1 MRDGRAV
8 RGRGKR
14 GGSTLSGL
22 LFVLACGAVLALTF
36 TLGML
41 VGRQWAR
48 STASAGLAGDRVA
61 AGGEAPAGEG
71 RTRVRRLSE
80 RDRDDAAPQIQ
91 EKLTFYQTLTAPLT
105 NGPPPP
111 RRPAAEPPKAAAV
124 PPTRPDPAPEP
135 AAAKSG
141 TPPGG
146 AYTVQVAAFKS
157 RDQADR
163 LREKLGSDAY
173 VSEGGAT
180 GVRFRV
186 RVGAY
191 PARAEAEAAM
201 ARLRA
206 EHALTGYVTRK

>member
-1 MRDGRAV
+1 MRNGRAV

-14 GGSTLSGL
+14 GGGTLSGL
-22 LFVLACGAVLALTF
+22 LFVLACGVVLALTF

-80 RDRDDAAPQIQ
+80 RDRDDATPQIQ

-105 NGPPPP
+105 SGPPPP
-111 RRPAAEPPKAAAV
+111 KLPAV
-124 PPTRPDPAPEP
+124 PPPRPDPAP

-180 GVRFRV
+180 GARFRV

-206 EHALTGYVTRK
+206 EHAFTGYVTRK

>member
-1 MRDGRAV
+1 MRNGRAV

-14 GGSTLSGL
+14 GGGTLSGL
-22 LFVLACGAVLALTF
+22 LFVLACGVVLTLTF

-111 RRPAAEPPKAAAV
+111 KLPAV
-124 PPTRPDPAPEP
+124 PPPRPDPAP

-141 TPPGG
+141 PRPGG

-180 GVRFRV
+180 GARFRV

-206 EHALTGYVTRK
+206 EHAFAGYVTRK

>member
-1 MRDGRAV
+1 MRNGRAV

-14 GGSTLSGL
+14 GGGTLSGL
-22 LFVLACGAVLALTF
+22 LFVLACGVVLALTF

-111 RRPAAEPPKAAAV
+111 KLPAV
-124 PPTRPDPAPEP
+124 PLPRPDPAPEP

-173 VSEGGAT
+173 VSESGAT
-180 GVRFRV
+180 GARFRV

>member
-1 MRDGRAV
+1 MRNGRAV

-14 GGSTLSGL
+14 GGGTLSGL
-22 LFVLACGAVLALTF
+22 LFVLACGVVLALTF

-111 RRPAAEPPKAAAV
+111 KLPAV
-124 PPTRPDPAPEP
+124 PPPRPDPAPEP

-163 LREKLGSDAY
+163 LREKLGSNAY

-180 GVRFRV
+180 GARFRV